1 MHFILASNTSEI
13 AVTLL
18 ATAIG
23 AGEPLNPIQLLW
35 INLVTDIFP
44 ELALG
49 VEPPEADVM
58 SRPPRDPQAPMFSR
72 TDLQRIG
79 VESAL
84 LTVATLT
91 AYGIGLTRYGIGPR
105 AATIAFETITAAQL
119 LHALSCRSERHSIF
133 EPGACPPN
141 RYMPLAVGGGIGLQ
155 VMATILPGL
164 RGILGV
170 TPLGLLDWAIVAG
183 VSTTPLLINEIVKEL
198 MYTQNRRE
206 IQQEER

>member
-1 MHFILASNTSEI
+1 MQTVLRCAPPTSALPWGAMAVNWRRKSPILSSVTTTCKRYIIAVEQGRAIYDDIKKAVHFILASNTSEI

-44 ELALG
+44 ELALS
-49 VEPPEADVM
+49 VELPEADVM

-79 VESAL
+79 VEGAL
-84 LTVATLT
+84 LTAATLT
-91 AYGIGLTRYGIGPR
+91 AYGIGLTRYGVGPR
-105 AATIAFETITAAQL
+105 ASTLAFMTITVAQL

-141 RYMPLAVGGGIGLQ
+141 RLCHWLSAV
-155 VMATILPGL
+155 
-164 RGILGV
+164 
-170 TPLGLLDWAIVAG
+170 
-183 VSTTPLLINEIVKEL
+183 VSVC
-198 MYTQNRRE
+198 R
-206 IQQEER
+206 